1 MACLLFMRLPWPEGS
16 FAHSATR
23 SWPLVAWMSLW
34 AFILYVLLLS
44 WAGPCLI
51 VGFSFSNPV
60 LTLFVSHLI
69 LLPCHPVI
77 LAMLLFNLC
86 LMSLF
91 WACYMLSFCSIP
103 IAQHYH
109 WTSTHAVLGFLGPF
123 HRFRASLAHFILLG
137 ILDPFH
143 FLGHP
148 RPIPILHSHGLF
160 LSLLGFSDPNCHIL
174 YFWGLW
180 AFPPTPYLL
189 NSLLWASLAHSC
201 LLSIS
206 HNAHRFTTSFS
217 RLIWVHLLSLRPFCY
232 FFRPMVHYSCHSGLM
247 VFFSIY

>member
-1 MACLLFMRLPWPEGS
+1 M
-16 FAHSATR
+16 
-23 SWPLVAWMSLW
+23 AWMSLW
-34 AFILYVLLLS
+34 AFILYVLLSS

-51 VGFSFSNPV
+51 VSFSFSNTS
-60 LTLFVSHLI
+60 LTLFTMELT
-69 LLPCHPVI
+69 LLPCHSVI
-77 LAMLLFNLC
+77 PAMLLFDSC
-86 LMSLF
+86 LLGLF
-91 WACYMLSFCSIP
+91 WACRMFSLRLISV
-103 IAQHYH
+103 AQYYH
-109 WTSTHAVLGFLGPF
+109 WARIQAVLGFLGQF
-123 HRFRASLAHFILLG
+123 HRFWASLAHFILLG

-206 HNAHRFTTSFS
+206 HNAYGFTTFFFG
-217 RLIWVHLLSLRPFCY
+217 LFWACLLSSRPFCC
-232 FFRPMVHYSCHSGLM
+232 FLGLW
-247 VFFSIY
+247 SIIPTI